1 MTTIIPRGTILPP
14 INEIIKFGKEFSLG
28 GKNSSSQIIKV
39 YEGNS
44 NIASENE
51 Q

>member
-1 MTTIIPRGTILPP
+1 MSTIIPRGTILPP
-14 INEIIKFGKEFSLG
+14 INEIIKFRKEFSLG
-28 GKNSSSQIIKV
+28 VKNSTSQTIKV

-51 Q
+51 K